1 MSHAQFTVTVQ
12 PAYLPDHSDPQKKVY
27 AFSYTIT
34 IQNTGEVAAQL
45 IARHWIIEHADGDT
59 EEVHGLGVVGH
70 QPMLKPGEAFE
81 YTSWTRLRT
90 PKGAMQGHFDC
101 MTEEAQP
108 FQALVPRFDMDVAH
122 SPVAEADPAQGRV
135 LH

>member
-70 QPMLKPGEAFE
+70 PMPGDQLGRDLAGVLDRDGVREGIHLLLRVGVVRQVG
-81 YTSWTRLRT
+81 RLDRD
-90 PKGAMQGHFDC
+90 GELGM
-101 MTEEAQP
+101 
-108 FQALVPRFDMDVAH
+108 AH
-122 SPVAEADPAQGRV
+122 AWI
-135 LH
+135 L

>member
-59 EEVHGLGVVGH
+59 GDDEGDAAVGAGH
-70 QPMLKPGEAFE
+70 QWPPN
-81 YTSWTRLRT
+81 R
-90 PKGAMQGHFDC
+90 AMV
-101 MTEEAQP
+101 MT
-108 FQALVPRFDMDVAH
+108 
-122 SPVAEADPAQGRV
+122 
-135 LH
+135 